1 LNGYRFTYTPFL
13 NGLRAFAILTVL
25 SFHGMGGV
33 STWLFGKGSW
43 TGIDLFFVLSSFLI
57 ASLLLQEQED
67 DGQINVKRFY
77 TRRALRVYP
86 GYFAFIL
93 VAIFANPYHQPNLF
107 VPSILTALFV
117 SDYATAFNWSNYI
130 LSGMVQTWSIS
141 VEEKFYL
148 LSPLLFA
155 FRRRLGLVILGLLA
169 IVEFWKG
176 FLIWQG
182 VPWVRLQAPF
192 DTQVD
197 GILFGCLAAFLL
209 ANESTRNWLKSKL
222 SYPVIPFLVAA
233 AVVLANA
240 KIVHPSLLHSKPEQF
255 LFWLFYFPAYKAL
268 LAGFIVCLTFHK
280 NSIVTKFLELP
291 FLVWIG
297 TVSYGIYLWHEFAF
311 RLVGTQVIFWLLP
324 YLSGAL
330 LEPKNV
336 LLLIEAMKFS
346 FALGFGALSYSY
358 LETPFL
364 KIKARFEP
372 RSRVEKSMP
381 APPPRFQ
388 GRHILVGARR
398 DASGSRATDDSL
410 H

>member
-1 LNGYRFTYTPFL
+1 LHGYRFKYTPFL

-33 STWLFGKGSW
+33 SAWLFGKGSW

-86 GYFAFIL
+86 GYFAFIFVAVL
-93 VAIFANPYHQPNLF
+93 VNPYQQPNLL

-155 FRRRLGLVILGLLA
+155 LRRRIGVAILGLLA
-169 IVEFWKG
+169 IVELWKG
-176 FLIWQG
+176 YLIAHG
-182 VPWVRLQAPF
+182 APWVRLQAPF

-209 ANESTRNWLKSKL
+209 ANDSSRNWLKSRL
-222 SYPVIPFLVAA
+222 SFRAIPLLVAG
-233 AVVLANA
+233 AVVVANA
-240 KIVHPSLLHSKPEQF
+240 KIVHPSLLHTKAEQF

-268 LAGFIVCLTFHK
+268 LAGLIVCLTFHK
-280 NSIVTKFLELP
+280 NSVVTKFLELP

-311 RLVGTQVIFWLLP
+311 RLVGNQAIFWIVP
-324 YLSGAL
+324 YLKGAL
-330 LEPKNV
+330 LAPSS
-336 LLLIEAMKFS
+336 LTLIVEFMKLS
-346 FALGFGALSYSY
+346 FALGFGALSYYY

-364 KIKARFEP
+364 NIKKRFEP
-372 RSRVEKSMP
+372 RSRLEDTT
-381 APPPRFQ
+381 
-388 GRHILVGARR
+388 R
-398 DASGSRATDDSL
+398 DAHGEHRTQEQYANAL
-410 H
+410 PR